1 VRVAAFGEM
10 VALAGI
16 ALAPPL
22 AAAYG
27 ALLLLGGACAGC
39 VTGLAPALVT
49 MAAAEHEQGDALAL
63 SGTFRSIAQLGAPAL
78 VSASLVMITLPVAL
92 LALAVTT
99 AVPGVLLRLRPGA
112 TGAERAPG

>member
-1 VRVAAFGEM
+1 M

-16 ALAPPL
+16 AAAPPL

-27 ALLLLGGACAGC
+27 VLLILGGACAGC

-49 MAAAEHEQGDALAL
+49 MAAGEQEQGDALAL

-78 VSASLVMITLPVAL
+78 VSASLAVVTLPVSIVV
-92 LALAVTT
+92 LAAGT
-99 AVPGVLLRLRPGA
+99 AIPGVALVLRLGTTGRGRPAAGA
-112 TGAERAPG
+112 P